1 MANDTRNNSSVNS
14 LCDKI
19 NKPPVE
25 NLMFDNSDFE
35 DFAKFLGLEG
45 TDVDLFY
52 EQVYDK
58 VMSDEDYELM
68 MEQYQ

>member
-1 MANDTRNNSSVNS
+1 MINTS
-14 LCDKI
+14 LAH
-19 NKPPVE
+19 P
-25 NLMFDNSDFE
+25 LMFDNSDFE

-58 VMSDEDYELM
+58 VLSDEEYELM
-68 MEQYQ
+68 MEQQWQK

>member
-1 MANDTRNNSSVNS
+1 
-14 LCDKI
+14 
-19 NKPPVE
+19 
-25 NLMFDNSDFE
+25 MFDNSDFD
-35 DFAKFLGLEG
+35 DFAAKFLGLEG

-68 MEQYQ
+68 MEQRWQK

>member
-1 MANDTRNNSSVNS
+1 MINN
-14 LCDKI
+14 LTCWRT
-19 NKPPVE
+19 
-25 NLMFDNSDFE
+25 MFDNSDFE

-68 MEQYQ
+68 MEQQWQR

>member
-1 MANDTRNNSSVNS
+1 
-14 LCDKI
+14 
-19 NKPPVE
+19 
-25 NLMFDNSDFE
+25 MFDNSDFE

-68 MEQYQ
+68 MENYDRIA